1 MGSCDYSMLK
11 DGSKVLS
18 FIASTV
24 ELFSAGLHLQ
34 FFRVSLTENSC
45 ASKGRIL
52 NSTEEIMN
60 EMTL

>member
-1 MGSCDYSMLK
+1 MGSCNYSMLK
-11 DGSKVLS
+11 DDSKVLS

-45 ASKGRIL
+45 ASFVPQREGF
-52 NSTEEIMN
+52 
-60 EMTL
+60 